1 MIPSLTRGCAASDGF
16 TPTGANADRGSTAG
30 FAMNRNV
37 LSVAV
42 GALAVCVVIL
52 GYKVYQDNKQP
63 KGVQITVGQNGLSVE
78 KK

>member
-1 MIPSLTRGCAASDGF
+1 
-16 TPTGANADRGSTAG
+16 
-30 FAMNRNV
+30 MNRNV
-37 LSVAV
+37 LSIAV

-63 KGVQITVGQNGLSVE
+63 KGVQITIGQNGLNVE